1 MSILLISRTKN
12 LDPFRDALLDL
23 DSNLDVE
30 IWPDIR
36 SRERVNFAVAWKQP
50 KDQFSQYPN
59 LKVVSSLGA
68 GADHLL
74 KDQSIPK
81 HVALT
86 RLVAPNLSDQM
97 CDYVTMSVLNMLG
110 RTHEYTRQQI
120 WADWKPH
127 TQYSKNELMVGVM
140 GLGELGKNVAIRLVK
155 NGFNVSGWSKSKKSI
170 PEVVTYDKDQLEPFL
185 AATNVLV
192 CLLPLTTETKD
203 ILNLDLFKKLNSP
216 GFLIN
221 AARGEHLVEE
231 DLIYALDMK
240 LLNHAT
246 LDVFEKEPLPEAHP
260 FWGREKI
267 TITPHIA
274 STTDPREIAELVL
287 ENYKRMLSGQ
297 DLKYRVDRYKGY

>member
-30 IWPDIR
+30 IWPDIK
-36 SRERVNFAVAWKQP
+36 SRERINFAVAWKQP

-81 HVALT
+81 EVALT

-97 CDYVTMSVLNMLG
+97 CDYVTMSVFNMLG
-110 RTHEYTRQQI
+110 QTHEYTRQQI
-120 WADWKPH
+120 WADWKPR
-127 TQYSKNELMVGVM
+127 TQYSKEDLMVGVM
-140 GLGELGKNVAIRLVK
+140 GLGELGKNVALRLVK
-155 NGFNVSGWSKSKKSI
+155 NGFNVSGWSKSKKTI
-170 PEVVTYDKDQLEPFL
+170 PEVATYGKDQLEPFL
-185 AATNVLV
+185 VATNILV
-192 CLLPLTTETKD
+192 CLLPLTEETKD
-203 ILNLDLFKKLNSP
+203 ILNLDLFKKINSP

-221 AARGEHLVEE
+221 VARGEHLVEE
-231 DLIYALDMK
+231 DLLYALDMK

-260 FWGREKI
+260 FWGRENI

-287 ENYKRMLSGQ
+287 DNYKRMLSGQ